1 MKLWLTA
8 IILLLSFFR
17 LTAQQPGCTDP
28 RASNFSPQA
37 TVNNGSCRYPSTIH
51 QPDFIYEL
59 PYEARESSGLVFH
72 DSLLWTHN
80 DSKHKA
86 ELYALSPIDGRLIK
100 TIKVS
105 NAVNIDWEEIAKDDQ
120 YMYVGDVG
128 NNAGQRRLFQIY
140 RIPLDALM
148 GEGDANVAADTIM
161 FTYPDQP
168 TKLKYLNHNHDCEA
182 FVVSGDS
189 IYLFSK
195 NWADGQCKLYR
206 IPAQKGLWVAEA
218 VNKFDSR
225 GLITGADY
233 QPETGQLMLVG
244 YTKGTWMPFLWIL
257 HDFEGNNFFSGNKR
271 RINLKRLIT
280 TQIEAVVFIRPG
292 EAIIT
297 SERSKTAAAR
307 AFSIN
312 TSRWVSSNPLALPID
327 HELCK
332 RRIELDAIDDG
343 YQLYFP
349 VKQSQPFV
357 VELLDADNHGFF
369 RQGFN
374 PSKPQHT
381 FFLTTEKNFKT
392 PGTLVINS
400 KNTIFRCEIP

>member
-1 MKLWLTA
+1 
-8 IILLLSFFR
+8 
-17 LTAQQPGCTDP
+17 
-28 RASNFSPQA
+28 
-37 TVNNGSCRYPSTIH
+37 
-51 QPDFIYEL
+51 
-59 PYEARESSGLVFH
+59 
-72 DSLLWTHN
+72 
-80 DSKHKA
+80 
-86 ELYALSPIDGRLIK
+86 
-100 TIKVS
+100 
-105 NAVNIDWEEIAKDDQ
+105 
-120 YMYVGDVG
+120 
-128 NNAGQRRLFQIY
+128 
-140 RIPLDALM
+140 
-148 GEGDANVAADTIM
+148 
-161 FTYPDQP
+161 
-168 TKLKYLNHNHDCEA
+168 
-182 FVVSGDS
+182 
-189 IYLFSK
+189 
-195 NWADGQCKLYR
+195 
-206 IPAQKGLWVAEA
+206 
-218 VNKFDSR
+218 
-225 GLITGADY
+225 
-233 QPETGQLMLVG
+233 
-244 YTKGTWMPFLWIL
+244 
-257 HDFEGNNFFSGNKR
+257 
-271 RINLKRLIT
+271 
-280 TQIEAVVFIRPG
+280 VVFIRPG